1 MRGSATRGASP
12 TNTTRSPAATLQ
24 TLGGGAVTI
33 EGGLCARRQ
42 ATNRD
47 AALPHGYRMLEAAGN
62 LENLRIAA
70 GTSTGR
76 YQGPVFMDS
85 DVYKWIEAAAYEHA
99 RIPGDWLLSHMA
111 TAIDITGAAQVLPGA
126 GRSRRHPDRRAR
138 DRPERGSRIPLG
150 PRAPRGRRGPARG
163 GVPGRHVVV
172 GPPALSPLPFRAA
185 AGSAAGRAH
194 GDPVRRLGESKPGRH
209 ARVGPAGYN
218 LIAVGLATAS
228 FVTSIKRRD
237 A

>member
-12 TNTTRSPAATLQ
+12 TDTTHSPAATLQ

-33 EGGLCARRQ
+33 EGGLWARRQ

-47 AALPHGYRMLEAAGN
+47 AACPTTTGCSRRRGISRTFGSPPARPPGATRARCSWTRTCTSGS
-62 LENLRIAA
+62 RPPP
-70 GTSTGR
+70 TSTLGS
-76 YQGPVFMDS
+76 QATDS
-85 DVYKWIEAAAYEHA
+85 CLTWQPPSTSPAPPRA
-99 RIPGDWLLSHMA
+99 
-111 TAIDITGAAQVLPGA
+111 LPGA

-194 GDPVRRLGESKPGRH
+194 GDPVLRLGESKPGRH

>member
-12 TNTTRSPAATLQ
+12 TDTTHSPAATLQ

-33 EGGLCARRQ
+33 EGGLWARRQ

-47 AALPHGYRMLEAAGN
+47 AALPHDYRMLEAAGN

-99 RIPGDWLLSHMA
+99 RIPGD
-111 TAIDITGAAQVLPGA
+111 
-126 GRSRRHPDRRAR
+126 
-138 DRPERGSRIPLG
+138 
-150 PRAPRGRRGPARG
+150 
-163 GVPGRHVVV
+163 
-172 GPPALSPLPFRAA
+172 
-185 AGSAAGRAH
+185 
-194 GDPVRRLGESKPGRH
+194 
-209 ARVGPAGYN
+209 
-218 LIAVGLATAS
+218 
-228 FVTSIKRRD
+228 
-237 A
+237 